1 MKSNPFLGIFKLN
14 HRSKNMEMIQ
24 AQELEQE
31 QNQKLDIEQENTYF
45 DIEELLRHEIL
56 EFNDYRRENPTASI
70 DLCERNLSGIY
81 IGSANLRNAN
91 LNGSNLSK
99 TKGDM
104 IDFSNSDLRD
114 ARFWNTN
121 YRFINLHGAKIK
133 QWQVPMLLQALG
145 VQIEDD
151 RDLSITIKH
160 SKQIKIKT
168 EEN

>member
-1 MKSNPFLGIFKLN
+1 
-14 HRSKNMEMIQ
+14 MEIIQ

-31 QNQKLDIEQENTYF
+31 QQLDLEQENTYF

-56 EFNDYRRENPTASI
+56 EFNDYRRENPASPI
-70 DLCERNLSGIY
+70 DLSERNLSGIY

-91 LNGSNLSK
+91 LSGSNLNE

-114 ARFWNTN
+114 ARFYDTN
-121 YRFINLHGAKIK
+121 YRFVNLYGAKIK
-133 QWQVPMLLQALG
+133 EWQVPMLLQALG

>member
-1 MKSNPFLGIFKLN
+1 M
-14 HRSKNMEMIQ
+14 NMEIIQ
-24 AQELEQE
+24 KQKLQQELEQE
-31 QNQKLDIEQENTYF
+31 QDQELDIKQENTYF

-56 EFNDYRRENPTASI
+56 EFNDYRRENPASPI
-70 DLCERNLSGIY
+70 DLSERNLSGIY
-81 IGSANLRNAN
+81 IGSVNLRNAN
-91 LNGSNLSK
+91 LSGSNLNE

-114 ARFWNTN
+114 ARFWGTN

-133 QWQVPMLLQALG
+133 EWQVPMLLQALG

>member
-1 MKSNPFLGIFKLN
+1 
-14 HRSKNMEMIQ
+14 MEIIQ

-31 QNQKLDIEQENTYF
+31 QQLDVEQENTYF

-56 EFNDYRRENPTASI
+56 EFNDYRRENPASPI
-70 DLCERNLSGIY
+70 DLSERNLSGIY

-91 LNGSNLSK
+91 LSGSNLSK

-114 ARFWNTN
+114 ARFYDTN
-121 YRFINLHGAKIK
+121 YRFVNLYGAKIK
-133 QWQVPMLLQALG
+133 EWQVPMLLQALG
-145 VQIEDD
+145 VEIEDD

>member
-1 MKSNPFLGIFKLN
+1 
-14 HRSKNMEMIQ
+14 MEIIQ

-31 QNQKLDIEQENTYF
+31 QQLDLEQENTYF

-56 EFNDYRRENPTASI
+56 EFNDYRRENPASPI
-70 DLCERNLSGIY
+70 DLSERNLSGIY

-91 LNGSNLSK
+91 LSGSNLSK

-114 ARFWNTN
+114 ARFYDTN
-121 YRFINLHGAKIK
+121 YRFVNLYGAKIK
-133 QWQVPMLLQALG
+133 EWQVPMLLQALG

-160 SKQIKIKT
+160 SPKIKIKT

>member
-1 MKSNPFLGIFKLN
+1 
-14 HRSKNMEMIQ
+14 MEIIQ

-31 QNQKLDIEQENTYF
+31 QQLDLEQENTYF

-56 EFNDYRRENPTASI
+56 EFNDYRRENPASPI
-70 DLCERNLSGIY
+70 DLSERNLSGIY

-91 LNGSNLSK
+91 LSGSNLSK

-114 ARFWNTN
+114 ARFYDTN
-121 YRFINLHGAKIK
+121 YRFVNLYGAKIK
-133 QWQVPMLLQALG
+133 EWQVPMLLQALG
-145 VQIEDD
+145 VEIEDD

>member
-1 MKSNPFLGIFKLN
+1 
-14 HRSKNMEMIQ
+14 
-24 AQELEQE
+24 
-31 QNQKLDIEQENTYF
+31 
-45 DIEELLRHEIL
+45 
-56 EFNDYRRENPTASI
+56 
-70 DLCERNLSGIY
+70 
-81 IGSANLRNAN
+81 
-91 LNGSNLSK
+91 
-99 TKGDM
+99 M

-114 ARFWNTN
+114 ARFWDTN

-160 SKQIKIKT
+160 SPKIKIKI

>member
-1 MKSNPFLGIFKLN
+1 
-14 HRSKNMEMIQ
+14 MEIIQ

-31 QNQKLDIEQENTYF
+31 QQLDLEQENTYF

-56 EFNDYRRENPTASI
+56 EFNDYRRENPASPI
-70 DLCERNLSGIY
+70 DLSERNLSGIY

-91 LNGSNLSK
+91 LSGSNLSK

-114 ARFWNTN
+114 ARFYDTN
-121 YRFINLHGAKIK
+121 YRFVNLYGAKIK
-133 QWQVPMLLQALG
+133 EWQVPMLLQALG

>member
-1 MKSNPFLGIFKLN
+1 
-14 HRSKNMEMIQ
+14 MEIIQ

-31 QNQKLDIEQENTYF
+31 QQLDFEQENTYF

-56 EFNDYRRENPTASI
+56 EFNDYRRENPASPI
-70 DLCERNLSGIY
+70 DLSERNLSGIY

-91 LNGSNLSK
+91 LSGSNLSK

-114 ARFWNTN
+114 ARFYDTN
-121 YRFINLHGAKIK
+121 YRFVNLYGAKIK
-133 QWQVPMLLQALG
+133 EWQVPMLLQALG
-145 VQIEDD
+145 VEIEDD

>member
-1 MKSNPFLGIFKLN
+1 
-14 HRSKNMEMIQ
+14 MEIIQ

-31 QNQKLDIEQENTYF
+31 QQLDLEQENTYF

-56 EFNDYRRENPTASI
+56 EFNDYRRENPASPI
-70 DLCERNLSGIY
+70 DLSERNLSGIY

-91 LNGSNLSK
+91 LSGSNLSK

-114 ARFWNTN
+114 ARFYDTN
-121 YRFINLHGAKIK
+121 YRFVNLFGAKIK
-133 QWQVPMLLQALG
+133 EWQVPMLLQALG

>member
-1 MKSNPFLGIFKLN
+1 
-14 HRSKNMEMIQ
+14 MEIIQ

-31 QNQKLDIEQENTYF
+31 QQLDVEQENTYF

-56 EFNDYRRENPTASI
+56 EFNDYRRENPASPI
-70 DLCERNLSGIY
+70 DLSERNLSGIY

-91 LNGSNLSK
+91 LSGSNLNE

-114 ARFWNTN
+114 ARFYDTN
-121 YRFINLHGAKIK
+121 YRFVNLYGAKIK
-133 QWQVPMLLQALG
+133 EWQVPMLLQALG

>member
-1 MKSNPFLGIFKLN
+1 
-14 HRSKNMEMIQ
+14 MEIIQ

-31 QNQKLDIEQENTYF
+31 QQLDVEQENTYF

-56 EFNDYRRENPTASI
+56 EFNDYRRENPASPI
-70 DLCERNLSGIY
+70 DLSERNLSGIY

-91 LNGSNLSK
+91 LSGSNLNE

-114 ARFWNTN
+114 ARFYDTN
-121 YRFINLHGAKIK
+121 YRFVNLYGAKIK
-133 QWQVPMLLQALG
+133 EWQVPMLLQALG
-145 VQIEDD
+145 VEIEDD